1 MRDRILNIR
10 FKKKKNIL
18 KIDIDKYCIS
28 QVLEHILR
36 NTGCKST
43 YPSRIQALTEISGY
57 GNIDTCFIVR
67 CGKIKEKK
75 RWRSETIDGNAR
87 LLKTVGT
94 KNKTLEK
101 EKKKGEKQVEKWR
114 DGTKNIRGRKEIG
127 KCLKTSMTLGRE
139 KRNEVEV

>member
-28 QVLEHILR
+28 QVLEYISR

-57 GNIDTCFIVR
+57 GNIDSVLSYDA
-67 CGKIKEKK
+67 GKS
-75 RWRSETIDGNAR
+75 RRRSDDAPR
-87 LLKTVGT
+87 
-94 KNKTLEK
+94 
-101 EKKKGEKQVEKWR
+101 Q
-114 DGTKNIRGRKEIG
+114 
-127 KCLKTSMTLGRE
+127 
-139 KRNEVEV
+139 